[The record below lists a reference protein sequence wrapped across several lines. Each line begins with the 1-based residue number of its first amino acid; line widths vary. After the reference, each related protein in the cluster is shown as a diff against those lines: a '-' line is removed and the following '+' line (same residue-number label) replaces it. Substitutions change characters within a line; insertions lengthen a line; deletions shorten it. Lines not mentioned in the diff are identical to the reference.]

1 MREHRNLR
9 LVSVLTITAALTFS
23 VFASSALAALPNV
36 QTGGGLVATCDPAV
50 ERVSGAEPTAVSP
63 GGIAAFRIWA
73 KNCDTSSIQAFMLT
87 ASTTPNASVYDPPGD
102 AIGVIPSTGT
112 CAPGPAVN
120 CSFGAF
126 LPGQEIHVLVA
137 FVAPQNGQTL
147 NVDFQWKTTGQGPD
161 PKKRSHGDTAHWLD
175 SVAINSSANYAGT
188 FAFDSS
194 LLSVSD
200 TSTNLNNS
208 NKQSTAIDA
217 AALASELGTGYT
229 GGIPLT
235 VQDGPGIVEGCVNDP
250 DATPAIVCSDL
261 VFFGETSVVNV
272 NDGFEFA
279 NYFLITVT
287 IYKGPNTNQVHGVY
301 HNWLDT
307 DGNFQQELI
316 ETQFPAGGTPNTFPS
331 FSVEKVGQNTVLVI
345 ASHHNGPYRGY

>member
-1 MREHRNLR
+1 MRDHRSFR

-23 VFASSALAALPNV
+23 VFASTALAALPMV
-36 QTGGGLVATCDPAV
+36 VTGGGTATSCVPSAS
-50 ERVSGAEPTAVSP
+50 VSGAEPAAVSP
-63 GGIAAFRIWA
+63 GGVAAFRIWA
-73 KNCDTSSIQAFMLT
+73 RNCDTSSVQSFTLSAV
-87 ASTTPNASVYDPPGD
+87 TTPNASVYDPPGD
-102 AIGVIPSTGT
+102 AIGVIPSRGA
-112 CAPGPAVN
+112 CATGPAVS
-120 CSFGAF
+120 CSFGTF
-126 LPGQEIHVLVA
+126 SPGDEIFVLVA
-137 FVAPQNGQTL
+137 FVAPSSGQKL
-147 NVDFQWKTTGQGPD
+147 SVDFQWKTTGQAPD
-161 PKKRSHGDTAHWLD
+161 PNKHSHGDTVHWLD
-175 SVAINSSANYAGT
+175 SAAINSSGNYAGT

-194 LLSVSD
+194 LLSLSD
-200 TSTNLNNS
+200 TSANLNNS

-217 AALASELGTGYT
+217 AALASELGTGYS

-235 VQDGPGIVEGCVNDP
+235 VQDGPGIDTGCVNDP
-250 DATPAIVCSDL
+250 DAIPAIVCSDL

-272 NDGFEFA
+272 NDGFEFT

-287 IYKGPNTNQVHGVY
+287 IYKGPNANQVHGVY

-316 ETQFPAGGTPNTFPS
+316 ETQFPAGGTPTTFPS